1 MVVAIINRMPRR
13 GLSCIDV
20 GSFTKGRL
28 IMHHA
33 DADELPILQIKVRF
47 GFDYF
52 ATVTDLRLRPN

>member
-28 IMHHA
+28 IMHHL
-33 DADELPILQIKVRF
+33 DADGLPMLQTKNRF

-52 ATVTDLRLRPN
+52 ATVTDWR